1 MLKLLLDNELP
12 SEMNVTKSKGINL
25 SMLIVHLFTSVSECT
40 PDQDLYPLTEIITDP
55 QHASVS
61 QSSICNLFTFS
72 FFDEIGIP

>member
-12 SEMNVTKSKGINL
+12 PEMNVTKSKGINL

-55 QHASVS
+55 LHASVS
-61 QSSICNLFTFS
+61 QSNILQSVYF
-72 FFDEIGIP
+72 